1 VAVRWQELANCRGC
15 NPDVFFPVKGHNVT
29 YDARLIC
36 EPCEVKAECLELG
49 FRETIGIWGGTT
61 VRDRRRLRTER
72 RASGG

>member
-1 VAVRWQELANCRGC
+1 MAYWQEQANCRGM
-15 NPDVFFPVKGHNVT
+15 NPEVFFPVKGHNVT

-61 VRDRRRLRTER
+61 VRDRRRLRKQR
-72 RASGG
+72 QQVSGR